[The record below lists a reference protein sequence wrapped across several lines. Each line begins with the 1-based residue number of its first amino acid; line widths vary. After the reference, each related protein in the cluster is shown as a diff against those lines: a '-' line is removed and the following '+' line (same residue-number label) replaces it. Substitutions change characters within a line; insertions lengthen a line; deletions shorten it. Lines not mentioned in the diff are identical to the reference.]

1 MRALILAFCLATPAT
16 AETIFDRA
24 AGLYGSATDPLQSCD
39 ANPHELSFI
48 ANPPHAVFRWQSPRP
63 DVDGYMST
71 EDTYDLR
78 GAGDA
83 TLDLQREGDAP
94 LAATGH
100 RPTWILRLTPE
111 GYCMGRSDW
120 SPVRC
125 VIVGVNSVFHRPAP
139 YSALAL

>member
-1 MRALILAFCLATPAT
+1 MRALILALFFATPAA

-24 AGLYGSATDPLQSCD
+24 AGLYGSASDPLQSCEI
-39 ANPHELSFI
+39 NPHEVFFI
-48 ANPPHAVFRWQSPRP
+48 SKPPHAVFRWQSPRP
-63 DVDGYMST
+63 DADGNMSS

-78 GAGDA
+78 GMGDA

-94 LAATGH
+94 LAATGQ

-120 SPVRC
+120 PLVRC
-125 VIVGVNSVFHRPAP
+125 VNAAIRCGNGAP
-139 YSALAL
+139 LS